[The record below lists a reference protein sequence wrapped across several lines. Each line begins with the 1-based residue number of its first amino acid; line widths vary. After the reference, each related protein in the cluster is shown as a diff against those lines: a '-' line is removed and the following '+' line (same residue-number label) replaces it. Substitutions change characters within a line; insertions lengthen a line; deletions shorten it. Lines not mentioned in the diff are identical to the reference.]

1 VFSVPI
7 TVIPSIIRE
16 YTKLLAADR
25 AHVPLWMDVTSLKA
39 PAVAAFREAAPRIEA
54 VGLHPMCAPPPVPS
68 MAGRTLAVC
77 EAGPLVRWGPWF
89 EEFLNKV
96 RSEFFFFFFLP
107 KSQLGE
113 TRGCSEQCN
122 TAIDMLVL
130 LYGIVSHLFL
140 KCTEA
145 VAGCAV
151 LVLFLSGTDAMV
163 TKVVTVHLLP
173 PPPPSFHTIRTR
185 FNL

>member
-25 AHVPLWMDVTSLKA
+25 THVPLWMDVTSLKA

-96 RSEFFFFFFLP
+96 RSEFFLLFSSSE
-107 KSQLGE
+107 SQLGE
-113 TRGCSEQCN
+113 TRGGSEQRN
-122 TAIDMLVL
+122 TAIEMLVL
-130 LYGIVSHLFL
+130 LHGIVSHLSSSAL
-140 KCTEA
+140 KLSL
-145 VAGCAV
+145 VV
-151 LVLFLSGTDAMV
+151 LCLSF
-163 TKVVTVHLLP
+163 
-173 PPPPSFHTIRTR
+173 S
-185 FNL
+185 